1 MISAGQGPG
10 KASPLC
16 RTCPRAQKKERHPGT
31 SQKGDLD
38 RSGLPWVGWEERA
51 FTFAV
56 NHDPFSQISIHFVPV
71 FFFFFVCLSV
81 LCLFVCCVD
90 FSLQDPCC
98 LGDPGL
104 TARKRSGSAPGA
116 RGLKKVVGSRLRPPA
131 PIRSVPAAVPGGL
144 GEGPVRQRSCIA
156 SSGCCPSSSSPSPST
171 PPCGSATPCSWAS
184 TCSASS
190 WNGSLAQ
197 FVPWFSWQP
206 CSSSAIAAG
215 ETVSCTTAPIPR
227 FQNRHMTPA
236 LWAPNSQ
243 PS

>member
-1 MISAGQGPG
+1 ICRRQPDPRRGPRSARLEDEGGVSPASCGVGGELRWWQAAAT
-10 KASPLC
+10 KAS
-16 RTCPRAQKKERHPGT
+16 AVAAA
-31 SQKGDLD
+31 
-38 RSGLPWVGWEERA
+38 PWQG
-51 FTFAV
+51 
-56 NHDPFSQISIHFVPV
+56 S
-71 FFFFFVCLSV
+71 
-81 LCLFVCCVD
+81 
-90 FSLQDPCC
+90 QDPCC

-104 TARKRSGSAPGA
+104 TARDHSGSAPGE
-116 RGLKKVVGSRLRPPA
+116 RGLKKAEGSRPRPLA

-144 GEGPVRQRSCIA
+144 GEGPVQQRSCIA

-227 FQNRHMTPA
+227 FRNRHTTLA